1 MHVFR
6 IHIRPQGGS
15 VWGQP
20 AFAYCIKNGLLGV
33 GWRTNSN
40 RNTNDWDEYYKE
52 ASQLHPDLSGSI
64 YIHSWVKEGDLVW
77 TRSPSPSEYYLA
89 RVSSGWEYWVS
100 DEGRAQDIDIANI
113 FRCDIRCVEI
123 DAVPGKVVNCFRPQR
138 TIQEIANEEVL
149 EYSKHLWNKLCGRT
163 SYAVDTVKFSDIFM
177 MLDPEETE
185 DILSL
190 YLQNL
195 GWFIVPSSRKADTM
209 SFEYYVVNPMT
220 GERASAQVKTGNVT
234 LSSDDYADTPRK
246 VFLFQ
251 SNDIYT
257 GSEQKNV
264 VCVSR
269 DEMTNFLQSSRS
281 WLPRGIVEKMK
292 MLGV

>member
-15 VWGQP
+15 VDWQP

-33 GWRTNSN
+33 GWRTESN

-52 ASQLHPDLSGSI
+52 ASSSQLYSDFRGSK
-64 YIHSWVKEGDLVW
+64 YIHSWIKEGDLVW
-77 TRSPSPSEYYLA
+77 TRSPFPSEYYLA

-113 FRCDIRCVEI
+113 FRCDIRRVEI
-123 DAVPGKVVNCFRPQR
+123 DAVPGKVVNCFRARR
-138 TIQEIANEEVL
+138 TIQEIANEGVL

-163 SYAVDTVKFSDIFM
+163 LYAVDTAKFSDIFM

-185 DILSL
+185 DVLAL

-209 SFEYYVVNPMT
+209 SFEYYVVNHGT
-220 GERASAQVKTGNVT
+220 GLNSSQVRQCNAKQRRVRSH
-234 LSSDDYADTPRK
+234 SS
-246 VFLFQ
+246 
-251 SNDIYT
+251 
-257 GSEQKNV
+257 E
-264 VCVSR
+264 
-269 DEMTNFLQSSRS
+269 
-281 WLPRGIVEKMK
+281 
-292 MLGV
+292 GVLISK